1 MPEPIDLA
9 EARKEM
15 KRDYAD
21 MRQLRK
27 ELIWSVPITDLR
39 ITRLDMQLMEHP
51 LTDLSL
57 LFEIY
62 SRIMYVSAATYAVE
76 ATPAEKG
83 WMLLMLRDHYREFCQ
98 LLERWQELL
107 RPLWLEWADVLDEE
121 EKELKLREKCYGTA

>member
-1 MPEPIDLA
+1 MNGKPIDLA
-9 EARKEM
+9 EARTNM
-15 KRDYAD
+15 KREHAN
-21 MRQLRK
+21 MRQLRR

-51 LTDLSL
+51 LTDMSL

-83 WMLLMLRDHYREFCQ
+83 WMLLRLRDHYREFCQ
-98 LLERWQELL
+98 LPERIQECL
-107 RPLWLEWADVLDEE
+107 RPLWLEWVDVLAEE
-121 EKELKLREKCYGTA
+121 EQKFERRGYA